1 MRGNKTSIRRLN
13 VCQKK
18 MLITGNRRQKQQN
31 GGGMEGRGG
40 RANLPCGE
48 VFFVYVVYF
57 FQGIQANVPSLS
69 RVRWSISSQRVAAN
83 AVAIPHPSLGPLGRN
98 LKKVFHSSSE
108 ARNHSCKELHG
119 LSVFHFHF
127 HFNLL
132 FLANSSVKHTGG
144 NNSCQQVGI
153 QGKTNKTTAY
163 LTRFFH
169 EVL

>member
-18 MLITGNRRQKQQN
+18 RLITGNRRQKQQN
-31 GGGMEGRGG
+31 GGGTEGRGG

-127 HFNLL
+127 KLGLYARHNDLCDVFAALCIDAG
-132 FLANSSVKHTGG
+132 LAVDRIG
-144 NNSCQQVGI
+144 NR
-153 QGKTNKTTAY
+153 
-163 LTRFFH
+163 LTR
-169 EVL
+169 LTG